1 MLSSL
6 PQWMITCASLLVTR
20 LPWQVCVCVCSFVLM
35 IYSSVHNVKQCV
47 YLPYF
52 LSYLCLFLC
61 WLSNGTFLSCLF
73 LLVHYSFLH
82 PLLIFLLIP
91 FLLLT
96 VKRKIRHDNQTGRW
110 LTTFKARFVP
120 TRDDLVFVGSMM
132 QPRRVS
138 VCVYVYTT

>member
-1 MLSSL
+1 MLNNVYISL
-6 PQWMITCASLLVTR
+6 IFFLFNFFFQPPLIYLSFPFLSQLIYPLSLASL
-20 LPWQVCVCVCSFVLM
+20 
-35 IYSSVHNVKQCV
+35 
-47 YLPYF
+47 